1 MLKVS
6 NNNKVIPLGLVKDS
20 FEDIYIMYAPR
31 MLRFAKEF
39 VLLDEE
45 AENIVQDIFM
55 VLWEKRAFLD
65 IRMSISS
72 YLFSLVRNRCLD
84 FLKRKVVIDAYKQEL
99 SMKMTALEQM
109 EQITMSDEEIERILA
124 AAIDK
129 LPERCKLIFVKSRME
144 GKKYREIAEELNL
157 SVNTVENQ
165 MGLALKKLRKELR
178 EYLPFFYLHRF
189 VFLKTFISKKVYG
202 GIFR

>member
-178 EYLPFFYLHRF
+178 EYLPFFI
-189 VFLKTFISKKVYG
+189 FIGLFSLNSATL
-202 GIFR
+202 

>member
-1 MLKVS
+1 
-6 NNNKVIPLGLVKDS
+6 
-20 FEDIYIMYAPR
+20 

-84 FLKRKVVIDAYKQEL
+84 FLHRQVSGDYQRLAYIINDYQGVHFERL
-99 SMKMTALEQM
+99 S
-109 EQITMSDEEIERILA
+109 
-124 AAIDK
+124 
-129 LPERCKLIFVKSRME
+129 F
-144 GKKYREIAEELNL
+144 
-157 SVNTVENQ
+157 
-165 MGLALKKLRKELR
+165 
-178 EYLPFFYLHRF
+178 
-189 VFLKTFISKKVYG
+189 
-202 GIFR
+202 

>member
-1 MLKVS
+1 
-6 NNNKVIPLGLVKDS
+6 
-20 FEDIYIMYAPR
+20 

-109 EQITMSDEEIERILA
+109 EQITMSDEEIERILVG
-124 AAIDK
+124 
-129 LPERCKLIFVKSRME
+129 R
-144 GKKYREIAEELNL
+144 YR
-157 SVNTVENQ
+157 
-165 MGLALKKLRKELR
+165 
-178 EYLPFFYLHRF
+178 
-189 VFLKTFISKKVYG
+189 
-202 GIFR
+202 

>member
-178 EYLPFFYLHRF
+178 EYLAFFI
-189 VFLKTFISKKVYG
+189 FIGLFS
-202 GIFR
+202 

>member
-1 MLKVS
+1 M
-6 NNNKVIPLGLVKDS
+6 
-20 FEDIYIMYAPR
+20 
-31 MLRFAKEF
+31 
-39 VLLDEE
+39 
-45 AENIVQDIFM
+45 
-55 VLWEKRAFLD
+55 
-65 IRMSISS
+65 
-72 YLFSLVRNRCLD
+72 
-84 FLKRKVVIDAYKQEL
+84 LKRKVVIDAYKQEL

-178 EYLPFFYLHRF
+178 EYLPFFI
-189 VFLKTFISKKVYG
+189 FIGLFS
-202 GIFR
+202 

>member
-144 GKKYREIAEELNL
+144 GKKVSGDCGRTKSVGQYGRE
-157 SVNTVENQ
+157 Q

-178 EYLPFFYLHRF
+178 EYLPFFI
-189 VFLKTFISKKVYG
+189 FIGLFS
-202 GIFR
+202 